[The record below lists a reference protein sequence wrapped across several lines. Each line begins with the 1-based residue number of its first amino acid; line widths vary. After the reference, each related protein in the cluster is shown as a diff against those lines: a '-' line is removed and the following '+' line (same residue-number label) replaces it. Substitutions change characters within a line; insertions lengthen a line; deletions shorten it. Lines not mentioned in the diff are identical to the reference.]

1 MSIGVSLILETL
13 GEVRRMA
20 GKPIFPVA
28 TCIGMHVRLYEQL
41 SQINYIKQEN
51 NFRNNVCFSK

>member
-28 TCIGMHVRLYEQL
+28 TCIGMHVRLYEVITNQL
-41 SQINYIKQEN
+41 YQTRK
-51 NFRNNVCFSK
+51 